1 MSGFPIDTNVISE
14 FVKPDPN
21 PNVRLWFRAADPSI
35 LFASVVTVG
44 EIRLGIEDMPMGKR
58 RTDLEIWLTTG
69 LPGWFAANLLPVT
82 EEIAESMG
90 KDDNRGPAQG
100 AAAEHDRRASGGNR
114 F

>member
-1 MSGFPIDTNVISE
+1 MVPS
-14 FVKPDPN
+14 
-21 PNVRLWFRAADPSI
+21 RRPSI

-90 KDDNRGPAQG
+90 KDDNRGSAQG
-100 AAAEHDRRASGGNR
+100 TAAEHDRRASGGNR